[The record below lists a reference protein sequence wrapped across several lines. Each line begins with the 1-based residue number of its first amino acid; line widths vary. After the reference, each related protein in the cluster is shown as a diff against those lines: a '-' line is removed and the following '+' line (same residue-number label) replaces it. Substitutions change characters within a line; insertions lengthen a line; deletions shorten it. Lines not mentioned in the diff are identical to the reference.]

1 MHESDI
7 VNALRPS
14 DWITIF
20 YLAIT
25 GVLAC
30 LFHKNLRWWGIYV
43 VCRVGVIFG
52 LLWLAFSPEDSLPL
66 PMQILRDCYPIATIL
81 IFYLE
86 IPPLAQIVL
95 QGYLDDKVIE
105 WEDGLFNGQPSIYL
119 SERFSSKW
127 VSELSTSVLFQ
138 LLSHCFRAC
147 RAMLYFQGRHD
158 AFHEVGFGEVLTFNL
173 CLIWYIF
180 VPVMGP
186 YYKYEKIRGPL
197 TDGSLFKL
205 VHMILASAASKGTA
219 FPSSHCAI
227 GVIVVLYAARYDPLA
242 FAIMCPFGVGLVVA
256 TVYARMHYA
265 VDAILGTALA
275 IVVFGTAPYLYRLLL

>member
-1 MHESDI
+1 MYEFDI

-30 LFHKNLRWWGIYV
+30 MFHKNLRWWGIYV
-43 VCRVGVIFG
+43 VCRVGVICG
-52 LLWLAFSPEDSLPL
+52 LLWLAFNPEDSSLL
-66 PMQILRDCYPIATIL
+66 LQILRDWYPIATIL

-86 IPPLAQIVL
+86 IPPLAQMVHRR
-95 QGYLDDKVIE
+95 YFDDQVIE
-105 WEDGLFNGQPSIYL
+105 WEGRLFNGQPSIYF
-119 SERFSSKW
+119 SARFSSRW
-127 VSELSTSVLFQ
+127 FSELLHLCYFSYYPIVFGLVTV
-138 LLSHCFRAC
+138 
-147 RAMLYFQGRHD
+147 LYFQGRHE
-158 AFHEVGFGEVLTFNL
+158 AFHEVVFGEILTFNL

-186 YYKYEKIRGPL
+186 YYKLEKIRGPL
-197 TDGSLFKL
+197 ADGLFFKL
-205 VHMILASAASKGTA
+205 VHMILSSAASKGTA

-227 GVIVVLYAARYDPLA
+227 GVIVVLYAARYDPVA
-242 FAIMCPFGVGLVVA
+242 FAIMCPFGVGLVIA

-265 VDAILGTALA
+265 VDTILGTVLA
-275 IVVFGTAPYLYRLLL
+275 AAVFGAAPHLYRLLL

>member
-1 MHESDI
+1 MSESDI

-14 DWITIF
+14 DWITVV

-30 LFHKNLRWWGIYV
+30 IFHKNLRWWGIYV
-43 VCRVGVIFG
+43 VSHAGVICG
-52 LLWLAFSPEDSLPL
+52 LFLLVFSPEDSLSSPL
-66 PMQILRDCYPIATIL
+66 QILRDWYPITTIL

-86 IPPLAQIVL
+86 IPPLAQMVL
-95 QGYLDDKVIE
+95 QRYLDDKVIE
-105 WEDGLFNGQPSIYL
+105 WEDRLFNGQPSIYL

-127 VSELSTSVLFQ
+127 VSELLHLCYFSYYPIVFGLATV
-138 LLSHCFRAC
+138 
-147 RAMLYFQGRHD
+147 LYFQGRHE
-158 AFHEVGFGEVLTFNL
+158 AFHEVVFGEILTFNL

-180 VPVMGP
+180 MPVLGP
-186 YYKYEKIRGPL
+186 YYKFKQISGPL
-197 TDGSLFKL
+197 ADGFSFKL
-205 VHMILASAASKGTA
+205 VHMILSSAASKGTA

-227 GVIVVLYAARYDPLA
+227 GVIVVLYAARYDPVA

-265 VDAILGTALA
+265 VDAILGTVLA
-275 IVVFGTAPYLYRLLL
+275 IAIFGIAPHLYRLLL